1 MALINCDFYSE
12 VLGISSS
19 MSVILPQSTRTQIG
33 MGGSIRKEK
42 YPVLYLLHGFSDD
55 HTIWYRRTSIERY
68 AAELGLAIVMPAAG
82 KSYYTDMA
90 YGEKYFTYISEEV
103 PKLAREFFPISEKRE
118 DNFTAGLSMGG
129 YGAFKVAMTYP
140 ERFSAAASLSGS
152 LDLATRV
159 KNLSDPDAI
168 RKFINVFGDLQS
180 VQNSRADL
188 FYLMDKVMHSSG
200 LKLKLYQCCGTEDF
214 LYNENIKFRDFM
226 YNLMRNTSYDYIY
239 EEEPGTHEWSYWDM
253 KIQRVLKW
261 LPLNTVPLH

>member
-19 MSVILPQSTRTQIG
+19 MSVILPQSTKTQIG
-33 MGGSIRKEK
+33 MGGSEEKVK

-55 HTIWYRRTSIERY
+55 HTTWNRRTSIERY
-68 AAELGLAIVMPAAG
+68 ATELGLAIVMPAAG

-118 DNFTAGLSMGG
+118 DNFVAGLSMGG
-129 YGAFKVAMTYP
+129 YGAYKVALTYP

-152 LDLATRV
+152 VDLATRV
-159 KNLSDPDAI
+159 KNLIDPDTI
-168 RKFINVFGDLQS
+168 RKFVNVFGDLQR
-180 VQNSRADL
+180 VQNSKADL
-188 FYLMDKVMHSSG
+188 FYLMDKVIHSG
-200 LKLKLYQCCGTEDF
+200 GFRPKLYQCCGTEDI
-214 LYNENIKFRDFM
+214 LYDENIKFRDFM
-226 YNLMRNTSYDYIY
+226 FSNMRTSSYDYIY

-253 KIQRVLKW
+253 MIQRVLKW
-261 LPLNTVPLH
+261 LPINKISN